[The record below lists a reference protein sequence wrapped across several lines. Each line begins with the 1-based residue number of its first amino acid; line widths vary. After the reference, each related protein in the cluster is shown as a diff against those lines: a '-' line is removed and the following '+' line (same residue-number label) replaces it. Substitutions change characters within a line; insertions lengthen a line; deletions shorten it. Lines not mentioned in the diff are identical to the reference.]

1 MFSLQIGLKG
11 EEMAAV
17 GFGDIEEQVRACVNF
32 HFALLEI
39 VSALE
44 VREEGGEQPGTALTF
59 TMAVVGEDKD
69 SSSGRPQANIVKI
82 MLGYGDARPEP
93 VEEDGYVELFA
104 FQEVAKAPRSGGV
117 VADVAHAVG
126 IVRDYGDAQG
136 LQRRS
141 IAVVVAAVTR

>member
-1 MFSLQIGLKG
+1 MLGLQIWLER
-11 EEMAAV
+11 EEMAPI
-17 GFGDIEEQVRACVNF
+17 GFGDIQKEIRSGINF

-69 SSSGRPQANIVKI
+69 SGSGRPQANIIKI

-104 FQEVAKAPRSGGV
+104 F
-117 VADVAHAVG
+117 
-126 IVRDYGDAQG
+126 
-136 LQRRS
+136 
-141 IAVVVAAVTR
+141 